1 MRIKF
6 IEPVLETEDNKNSE
20 EDLAYFRNCLSADDY
35 LEVEFIEEGYET
47 LETVTDESFMVPDII
62 RKIIKAEKDG
72 FDGVYVNCAA
82 DPGVFQAKELVKI
95 PVVGPLS
102 CSILLSGFVGRNI
115 TIMSVSS
122 INRECEEYW
131 IERTGLSSLVSNLRF
146 PELTIM
152 DFMDYK
158 SSLEKTYKACRETV
172 ENDNCDVI
180 ILGCSTFFRM
190 KTELENKLR
199 QDNIHVQL
207 VEPIKGSLKMLKI
220 LIEMNLTGSF
230 NGRISSHINEL

>member
-6 IEPVLETEDNKNSE
+6 IEPVLETENNKNSE
-20 EDLAYFRNCLSADDY
+20 EDLAYFKNCLSKDDY

-47 LETVTDESFMVPDII
+47 LETVTDESFMVQDII
-62 RKIIKAEKDG
+62 RKTIKAEKDG
-72 FDGVYVNCAA
+72 FDGVYINCAA

-102 CSILLSGFVGRNI
+102 CSILLSALIGKKI

-122 INRECEEYW
+122 VNQVCEEYW
-131 IERTGLSSLVSNLRF
+131 IERTGLSGLVSNLRF
-146 PELTIM
+146 PELTIL
-152 DFMDYK
+152 DFMDYNR
-158 SSLEKTYKACRETV
+158 SLEKTFAACKETAIK
-172 ENDNCDVI
+172 DNCDAI

-190 KTELENKLR
+190 KDELERRLR
-199 QDNIHVQL
+199 KDNIHVQL
-207 VEPIKGSLKMLKI
+207 VEPIMGSLKMLKI

-230 NGRISSHINEL
+230 NGKIVSHINEL